1 VWPTNISRIQIVY
14 GQDQKNLF
22 EGFGRQVYH
31 QAMPK
36 LRRREFLLT
45 AAGTLAW
52 AQDATFSS
60 RVDVVNVP
68 VSVRDKQGRFVSDL
82 NSQDFS
88 VEEDGRSQT
97 LRYFDRQAELGLTL
111 GLLVDVSSSQINLIG
126 TEQRASVTFFNQV
139 LREDRDPAFLFRF
152 YRRVEMLSSLSHSRL
167 DLESALRGLDD
178 PYEIERT
185 WSEKPRQRLA
195 QFDGTALYDAVQVP
209 IDTIMKKRRGRKAL
223 ILLSDGVDTVSSTPL
238 WGAIEGAQ
246 RADTL
251 IYSLCY
257 ADSDSSRRD
266 QTRGAGVLRALAEQ
280 TGGRYFK
287 VSREQSLDQV
297 YSLIQD
303 ELRNQYNLG
312 YIPASD
318 GPAYRKIR
326 VSVNRKG
333 LTVQSRDG
341 YYRGA

>member
-1 VWPTNISRIQIVY
+1 
-14 GQDQKNLF
+14 
-22 EGFGRQVYH
+22 
-31 QAMPK
+31 MPI

-52 AQDATFSS
+52 AQDAMFSS

-68 VSVRDKQGRFVSDL
+68 VSVRDRQGRFVSDL
-82 NSQDFS
+82 NSEDFT
-88 VEEDGRSQT
+88 VEEDSRPQT
-97 LRYFDRQAELGLTL
+97 LRYFDRQGELALTL

-126 TEQRASVTFFNQV
+126 NEQRASIKFFSQV
-139 LREDRDPAFLFRF
+139 LREDRDLAFLLRF
-152 YRRVEMLSSLSHSRL
+152 YRRVEMLSDLSHSRR
-167 DLESALRGLDD
+167 DLELALRGLDD
-178 PYEIERT
+178 PYEIEGAS
-185 WSEKPRQRLA
+185 SERPRQRLA
-195 QFDGTALYDAVQVP
+195 QFDGTALYDAVLVP
-209 IDTIMKKRRGRKAL
+209 VDTIMKKRQGRKAL
-223 ILLSDGVDTVSSTPL
+223 ILLSDGVDTVSSAPL
-238 WGAIEGAQ
+238 WRAIEGAQ

-257 ADSDSSRRD
+257 ADRDSDRRD
-266 QTRGAGVLRALAEQ
+266 QARGAGVLRALAEQ
-280 TGGRYFK
+280 TGARYFK
-287 VSREQSLDQV
+287 VSREQSLDEV

-312 YIPASD
+312 YVPASG
-318 GPAYRKIR
+318 GPPYRKIR

>member
-1 VWPTNISRIQIVY
+1 MGKIKRISLQVSNGRYIIGPAVSHAL
-14 GQDQKNLF
+14 KFMPNL
-22 EGFGRQVYH
+22 G
-31 QAMPK
+31 
-36 LRRREFLLT
+36 RREFLLT

-68 VSVRDKQGRFVSDL
+68 VSVRDKHGRFVSDL
-82 NSQDFS
+82 NSEDFA
-88 VEEDGRSQT
+88 VDEDGRPQS
-97 LRYFDRQAELGLTL
+97 LRYFDHQGELALTL

-139 LREDRDPAFLFRF
+139 LREDRDQAFLYRF
-152 YRRVEMLSSLSHSRL
+152 YRRVEMLSHLSQSRR
-167 DLESALRGLDD
+167 DLESALQGLDD
-178 PYEIERT
+178 PYEIEGAAT
-185 WSEKPRQRLA
+185 EKSRQRPA

-209 IDTIMKKRRGRKAL
+209 VDTIMKMRRGRKAL
-223 ILLSDGVDTVSSTPL
+223 ILLSDGVDTASSTSL
-238 WGAIEGAQ
+238 WRAIEGAQ

-257 ADSDSSRRD
+257 ADRDSDRRD
-266 QTRGAGVLRALAEQ
+266 QARGAGVLRALAEQ

-287 VSREQSLDQV
+287 ISREQSLDEV

-318 GPAYRKIR
+318 GPAYRKLR

>member
-1 VWPTNISRIQIVY
+1 MP
-14 GQDQKNLF
+14 NL
-22 EGFGRQVYH
+22 G
-31 QAMPK
+31 
-36 LRRREFLLT
+36 RREFLLT
-45 AAGTLAW
+45 AAGSLAW
-52 AQDATFSS
+52 AQNTTFSS

-68 VSVRDKQGRFVSDL
+68 VSVRDRQGKFVSDL
-82 NSQDFS
+82 RSEDFT
-88 VEEDGRSQT
+88 VVEDGRPQN
-97 LRYFDRQAELGLTL
+97 LRYFDRQGALALTL

-126 TEQRASVTFFNQV
+126 TEQRASVAFFNQV
-139 LREDRDPAFLFRF
+139 LREDRDQAFLFRF
-152 YRRVEMLSSLSHSRL
+152 YRRVEMLSNLSQSRR
-167 DLESALRGLDD
+167 DLESALKGLDE
-178 PYEIERT
+178 PYEVEGAST
-185 WSEKPRQRLA
+185 EKPRQRFA

-209 IDTIMKKRRGRKAL
+209 VDTIMKKRQGRKAL
-223 ILLSDGVDTVSSTPL
+223 IVLSDGVDTVSSTSL
-238 WGAIEGAQ
+238 LGAIEGAQ

-257 ADSDSSRRD
+257 ADRDSDRRD
-266 QTRGAGVLRALAEQ
+266 QARGAGVLRALAAQ

-287 VSREQSLDQV
+287 ISREQSLDEV